1 MSMTSWKSVRST
13 AWAVALLLPMLAGQA
28 ACDKKEPSPPSDSP
42 PPPIASG
49 GPPTPQDAQ
58 LAKLVEEI
66 GQYRQRLEQNPK
78 DLDALVA
85 LGNANLMLRRYDDA
99 KGWYEAALKVDPSR
113 IETRMDLAIALQYL
127 HKPDEAID
135 QLRLVL
141 EKEPKNATAL
151 LNYGVILLEEK
162 HDQAGA
168 ISKWETLMT
177 AHPDDPRVPQLRQV
191 VEGLKNPT
199 AAAPPSPPPGG

>member
-1 MSMTSWKSVRST
+1 
-13 AWAVALLLPMLAGQA
+13 
-28 ACDKKEPSPPSDSP
+28 
-42 PPPIASG
+42 
-49 GPPTPQDAQ
+49 
-58 LAKLVEEI
+58 
-66 GQYRQRLEQNPK
+66 
-78 DLDALVA
+78 
-85 LGNANLMLRRYDDA
+85 
-99 KGWYEAALKVDPSR
+99 
-113 IETRMDLAIALQYL
+113 MDLAIALQYL